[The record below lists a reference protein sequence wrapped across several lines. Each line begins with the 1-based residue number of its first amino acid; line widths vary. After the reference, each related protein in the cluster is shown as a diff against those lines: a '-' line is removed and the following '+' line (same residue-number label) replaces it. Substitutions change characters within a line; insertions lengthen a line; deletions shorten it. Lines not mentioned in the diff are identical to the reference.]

1 MVCLLWLLIPVALLI
16 IILLIVALV
25 KLLRRPIGWIRGRR
39 VGRSIDDMDPMDRS

>member
-25 KLLRRPIGWIRGRR
+25 KLLRRPIGWIKGRGGVRPN
-39 VGRSIDDMDPMDRS
+39 VDVDPMDQP